1 MQAER
6 VKLGSA
12 RVERLLGRY
21 RSRGRLRLCV
31 EKKRLYTEVFRQT
44 EGEPEILRRA
54 KALAH
59 YLDRRTIFIEEDELI
74 VGNLASKPGGIEA
87 DAWGPS
93 WPREELDELK
103 ERLLELSEEDEA
115 VLRELDDYWR
125 DRGRTIYERVG
136 LLYDDERLWPF
147 IRSGVLLPPW
157 VDKREGR
164 GHGRAGGGWGLP
176 HFQILFVPDFRMVLE
191 RGLLELIAEAREE
204 LGALRY
210 TSAHAVRKGYYL
222 QAVIIALEAVV
233 RHARR
238 FSELAG
244 QLAKAEIREER
255 RRELQKIA
263 EICERVPAY
272 PASTFWEALQGY

>member
-115 VLRELDDYWR
+115 VL
-125 DRGRTIYERVG
+125 
-136 LLYDDERLWPF
+136 
-147 IRSGVLLPPW
+147 
-157 VDKREGR
+157 
-164 GHGRAGGGWGLP
+164 
-176 HFQILFVPDFRMVLE
+176 
-191 RGLLELIAEAREE
+191 
-204 LGALRY
+204 
-210 TSAHAVRKGYYL
+210 
-222 QAVIIALEAVV
+222 
-233 RHARR
+233 
-238 FSELAG
+238 
-244 QLAKAEIREER
+244 
-255 RRELQKIA
+255 
-263 EICERVPAY
+263 
-272 PASTFWEALQGY
+272 